1 MVSCFIVVSGLMGGR
16 FVISVIDAIGVVL
29 LVIYVLLLLV
39 AIDAPQ
45 LESILQPQSITYVP
59 PLQFILPLY
68 PISPLH
74 PTPYAILQLTPYIPQ
89 PHQFPSPPSPQ
100 LYPPHSSHPSPI
112 SLLPLPHA
120 ASPMPLPVTRHP
132 ATYLLVFPMPD
143 PQRTS

>member
-1 MVSCFIVVSGLMGGR
+1 MVSCFVVVSGSMGGR

-68 PISPLH
+68 YTPPLH
-74 PTPYAILQLTPYIPQ
+74 PTPYAILQLTPYTLQPQ
-89 PHQFPSPPSPQ
+89 RFPSPPSPQ
-100 LYPPHSSHPSPI
+100 QYNPPHSS
-112 SLLPLPHA
+112 L
-120 ASPMPLPVTRHP
+120 T
-132 ATYLLVFPMPD
+132 
-143 PQRTS
+143 